1 MKKTIAIT
9 ALLLGIAG
17 SSSAQDGQW
26 EFATT
31 VYVWGSGIDS
41 SIETSRGPIESEIE
55 FGDILKDLDMAFMGV
70 FEARRG
76 NWGFVGDLI
85 YTDLSS
91 TTATPFG
98 ALFAAADVDTRMTT
112 FSGYALYR
120 AVDGPTGSM
129 DVGGGIRANSLD
141 IDVTLQPGTLPLE
154 AFSVGDSWV
163 DPLVAAR
170 VKVPLS
176 DRWYATAFVDVGGF
190 GIDSDLTW
198 QVVGT
203 VGYDITDRWSVR
215 MGYRH
220 MSTERTSGGRDIEL
234 ELSGPI
240 VGATARW

>member
-1 MKKTIAIT
+1 MKKVFALA
-9 ALLLGIAG
+9 ALLSVIAG

-26 EFATT
+26 EFSTT
-31 VYVWGSGIDS
+31 LYGWASGIES
-41 SIETSRGPIESEIE
+41 SIGTSRGPIESEVD
-55 FGDILKDLDMAFMGV
+55 FSDILDDLDMAFMGV

-76 NWGFVGDLI
+76 PWGFVGDLI

-91 TTATPFG
+91 NVATPFG
-98 ALFAAADVDTRMTT
+98 VLFAAADVDTRMTT

-120 AVDGPTGSM
+120 AVDEPTGTM
-129 DVGGGIRANSLD
+129 DVGVGFRANSLD

-163 DPLVAAR
+163 DPVIAGRAR
-170 VKVPLS
+170 VPLS
-176 DRWYATAFVDVGGF
+176 DRWFATAFVDVGGF

-198 QVVGT
+198 QVLGT
-203 VGYDITDRWSVR
+203 VGYEINDLWSVN

-220 MSTERTSGGRDIEL
+220 MSTERTSGGRDVRL

-240 VGATARW
+240 IGATARW

>member
-41 SIETSRGPIESEIE
+41 SIETSRGPIESEID
-55 FGDILKDLDMAFMGV
+55 FADILKDLDMAFMGV

-76 NWGFVGDLI
+76 RWGFVGDLI
-85 YTDLSS
+85 YSDLSS

-98 ALFAAADVDTRMTT
+98 ALFSSADVDTRMTT

-120 AVDGPTGSM
+120 AVDEPTGSM
-129 DVGGGIRANSLD
+129 DVGVGFRANSLD

-163 DPLVAAR
+163 DPVVAGRA
-170 VKVPLS
+170 KVPLS
-176 DRWYATAFVDVGGF
+176 DRWFATAFVDVGGF

-203 VGYDITDRWSVR
+203 VGYDINDRWSVS

-220 MSTERTSGGRDIEL
+220 MSTERTSGGRDIRL

-240 VGATARW
+240 FGATAQW